1 MPTWSS
7 VDTRTARR
15 PSNDSVA
22 LPTIYDLKP
31 RFQALLR
38 PLCRGLVGIGV
49 TANQVTV
56 LAALLSI
63 AVGTAILVYP
73 DASWPLLLVP
83 VVLFVRMALNALD
96 GMMAREHDQQS
107 ALGGILNELGD
118 VVSDSA
124 LYLPLAV
131 VPGFRPGLV
140 AIIVLLAVLSEM
152 TGVVAVQIG
161 ADRRYDGPMGK
172 SDRAFVFGA
181 LCLVIGLGVPAGRW
195 LDGVLVVVVLLLLLT
210 IFNRARSALRIVR
223 GGPNGGTKS

>member
-1 MPTWSS
+1 M
-7 VDTRTARR
+7 RIARR
-15 PSNDSVA
+15 PSSDPVA

-38 PLCRGLVGIGV
+38 PLCRGLVRIGV
-49 TANQVTV
+49 TANQITV

-63 AVGTAILVYP
+63 AVGAAILFYP

-83 VVLFVRMALNALD
+83 VVLFVRMALNAID

-131 VPGFRPGLV
+131 VPGFRPQLV
-140 AIIVLLAVLSEM
+140 VLIVLLAVISEM
-152 TGVVAVQIG
+152 VGVVAVQIG
-161 ADRRYDGPMGK
+161 SDRRYDGPMGK

-181 LCLVIGLGVPAGRW
+181 LCLAIGLGVPTGRW
-195 LDGVLVVVVLLLLLT
+195 LDAVLVGVVLLLVLT
-210 IFNRARSALRIVR
+210 IFNRARSALRTLR
-223 GGPNGGTKS
+223 GGAAGGTTP